1 MVDTTQTAL
10 PRPAGFS
17 QCAQINVVFKE
28 PPPDSQC
35 LASSHYFMQTL
46 SFFKATFPCD
56 MFIFS
61 GPYKREECRMSYTNN
76 CASFLG
82 VFGEAKSS
90 SPISAPLFLH
100 HCKAKETSSKLSC
113 PCTGGFSCWLT
124 RGSGE
129 LGLLWVLLSLWRG
142 VIWMMFVVPFSSTSF
157 WFGPRAHFQI
167 FCMALACVCEC
178 GDSTGFVSSSFNLP
192 VPLHLR
198 SPGLRRGLSE
208 LCSPSLAQVTCFSQ
222 QIQTV
227 WSKDNKVVSSCQLL
241 QFFLPS

>member
-1 MVDTTQTAL
+1 MLGIKPLLHADSLLLQGNISLRYVHFF
-10 PRPAGFS
+10 RPVQEGRVPYVLHQQLCLFFGCVWWS
-17 QCAQINVVFKE
+17 QEQR
-28 PPPDSQC
+28 P
-35 LASSHYFMQTL
+35 YF
-46 SFFKATFPCD
+46 
-56 MFIFS
+56 
-61 GPYKREECRMSYTNN
+61 
-76 CASFLG
+76 
-82 VFGEAKSS
+82 SS
-90 SPISAPLFLH
+90 SFLH

-167 FCMALACVCEC
+167 FCMALACVCER

-198 SPGLRRGLSE
+198 SPGLWWGLSE

-227 WSKDNKVVSSCQLL
+227 WSKDNKVVSICQLL